1 MLKNKKSEFLFPTQ
15 VAIADIENFKDF
27 QDDLVKW
34 IYKYKEKDSGIS
46 RISNKGGWQS
56 LSKEVFLD
64 KGFAPFQPLIVE
76 TIKELLLEFNIARET
91 TLVQMWLNVNG
102 PNSYNVSHRHPNVE
116 LAGVLWIK
124 QTPEQGRFV
133 FDNMDIGYR
142 DAMLLNATDREHLEK
157 YKMPPEY
164 VPKYSDGTIC
174 IFPANLTHRVEIN
187 ETTED
192 RISLSFNI
200 KII

>member
-1 MLKNKKSEFLFPTQ
+1 MLRNKKSEFLFPTQ

-34 IYKYKEKDSGIS
+34 IYEYKKKDSGIS

-56 LSKEVFLD
+56 LSKEVFND
-64 KGFAPFQPLIVE
+64 EGFAPFQPLIVE
-76 TIKELLLEFNIARET
+76 TVKELLLEFNIARET
-91 TLVQMWLNVNG
+91 TLVQMWLNING

-142 DAMLLNATDREHLEK
+142 DAMLINATDREHLEK

-187 ETTED
+187 ETKED
-192 RISLSFNI
+192 RISISFNI
-200 KII
+200 KIS

>member
-15 VAIADIENFKDF
+15 IAIADIENFTDF

-34 IYKYKEKDSGIS
+34 IYEYKTKDSGIS

-64 KGFAPFQPLIVE
+64 EGFKPFQSMLVDSV
-76 TIKELLLEFNIARET
+76 TELLLEFNIQREIN
-91 TLVQMWLNVNG
+91 LVQMWLNVNG

-116 LAGVLWIK
+116 LAGVLWVK

-133 FDNMDIGYR
+133 FDNMDNGYR
-142 DAMLLNATDREHLEK
+142 DAMLLHATDREHLERQ
-157 YKMPPEY
+157 KMPPEY
-164 VPKYSDGTIC
+164 VPKYKDGTLC
-174 IFPANLTHRVEIN
+174 IFPAGCSHRVEIN
-187 ETTED
+187 ETKED
-192 RISLSFNI
+192 RISISFNI
-200 KII
+200 KIM